1 PAIFTPLP
9 YTTLFRS
16 VVVRVAI
23 RAFHFEA
30 FGKRQAIEKGH
41 DELAVEF
48 RHLERGIDFR
58 MLRYAARVR
67 QLARDRQRVFPGGE
81 LLLPALG
88 ATCDRHITVGQGE
101 NRADDPTAEDRLRVD
116 PACPARCEKP

>member
-1 PAIFTPLP
+1 TAEIDVGNERPSYAGLSCVSAAE
-9 YTTLFRS
+9 R

-23 RAFHFEA
+23 PAFHFEA

-48 RHLERGIDFR
+48 RHLQRGIDFR

-81 LLLPALG
+81 LLLP
-88 ATCDRHITVGQGE
+88 DRKST
-101 NRADDPTAEDRLRVD
+101 RLNSSHV
-116 PACPARCEKP
+116 KI